1 MIFKKKKEIKDYLTI
16 EDLEKSRDKLKKI
29 TIKDKKN
36 VRVLFLDDEGFDDDV
51 LKSLGYLDISVKDKY
66 EKLSDFENYD
76 IIFCD
81 INGIAKKVD
90 EVYQGAAIAKLIK
103 KTYPLKRVFIFSSKQ
118 QSLDFYKFTNDVDG
132 MIPKNTKNS
141 DLAEKIDECIGI
153 LNDPVESWKNLR
165 KQLLEQGTSLASL
178 TVLEDYYVRG
188 ILKNENTISLIEEE
202 ISKINIQ
209 SVVSIIGCAK
219 EIIKAY
225 LELKK

>member
-1 MIFKKKKEIKDYLTI
+1 MIFKKKKEIKDYMTI
-16 EDLEKSRDKLKKI
+16 EDLEKSRDKLKKV

-36 VRVLFLDDEGFDDDV
+36 IRVLFLDDEGFDDDV
-51 LKSLGYLDISVKDKY
+51 LKSLGYLDIDVKDKY

-81 INGIAKKVD
+81 INGIAKEVD

-141 DLAEKIDECIGI
+141 DLAEKIDECISI

-165 KQLLEQGTSLASL
+165 KQLLEQGTSPASL

-188 ILKNENTISLIEEE
+188 ILKNENTISLMEEE

-219 EIIKAY
+219 EIVKAY